1 MKFPRNARIF
11 RGQLDAAPFIAV
23 FFLLVIFVML
33 GSLSYTPGVRVN
45 LPVSDELPGV
55 IGPAIA
61 IVVTTNGQFY
71 FRNKL
76 IGESELKSELRESV
90 RSSSAP
96 LTLVVKADRAV
107 RHETMMHVRSLA
119 RETGIRDILEATQP
133 RVFRKASS
141 NTSGQP

>member
-33 GSLSYTPGVRVN
+33 GSLAYTPGVRVS

-55 IGPAIA
+55 AGPAVA
-61 IVVTTNGQFY
+61 IIVTANGQFY

-76 IGESELKSELRESV
+76 MGETELKSELRESV

-107 RHETMMHVRSLA
+107 NQETMMRVMSLA

-133 RVFRKASS
+133 RLFRKVPSRASAS
-141 NTSGQP
+141 P